1 MSETLSW
8 KEHRVLQGDGR
19 GGYNSHP
26 AQLRFVPQ
34 SQNQMVWIFGLA
46 KMDNGEI
53 ARVGVRRP
61 AQGPPWIEQTL
72 IAFSP
77 DDGATW
83 SEYIEIPN
91 CTGRPMML
99 AYLGKGEL
107 AFNAGWEEKS
117 YRFFSHDYGRTWPER
132 VPFQPAS
139 DGKEVSVEG
148 NTLVEQDEKTKIV
161 WVGETGQTFPNGHW
175 PNAVRGQFRWSYDGG
190 RTWEKEV
197 LPPEW
202 YWEDTWQGKKYTRG
216 VGEGGLVRAANGW
229 LVAGLRTDMPVKY
242 FDLPFQNDNLEGT
255 AVSIS
260 KDNGKTWSPLQHIF
274 EAGRHHAN
282 LLRMPDGRLVM
293 TVICRVDI
301 RNGQLA
307 SYRRGC
313 DAIVSY
319 DNGLSWDTGR
329 RYILDDFAYLPG
341 EDWVTNICGHL
352 YSIPLDDGSIL
363 TGYGNYLAGGILIR
377 WKPE

>member
-1 MSETLSW
+1 MNETLSW

-19 GGYNSHP
+19 GGYISHP
-26 AQLRFVPQ
+26 AQLQFVPQ

-99 AYLGKGEL
+99 AYLGQGGL
-107 AFNAGWEEKS
+107 TFTAGWNNEN
-117 YRFFSHDYGRTWPER
+117 YRFFSSDYGRTWPER

-139 DGKEVSVEG
+139 DGKEFGVEG
-148 NTLVEQDEKTKIV
+148 NALVERDEEGKAVRIA
-161 WVGETGQTFPNGHW
+161 ETGQAFANGPW
-175 PNAVRGQFRWSYDGG
+175 PNPLRGQFRWSCDGG

-197 LPPEW
+197 SPPEW
-202 YWEDTWQGKKYTRG
+202 YWEDTWEGKKYVRG
-216 VGEGGLVRAANGW
+216 VGEGGLVRAANGG
-229 LVAGLRTDMPVKY
+229 LVAAMRTDAPQGMLGLKY
-242 FDLPFQNDNLEGT
+242 FDDSLEGT
-255 AVSIS
+255 GVSIS
-260 KDNGKTWSPLQHIF
+260 KDDGKTWSPIRHIF
-274 EAGRHHAN
+274 EPGRHHAN
-282 LLRMPDGRLVM
+282 LVRLPNGDLVM
-293 TVICRVDI
+293 TVIRRVDI
-301 RNGQLA
+301 RGGKLA

-313 DAIVSY
+313 DAVISR
-319 DNGLSWDTGR
+319 DNGLTWDVDHM
-329 RYILDDFAYLPG
+329 YILDDFAYLHG
-341 EDWVTNICGHL
+341 ENWVNGMCGHL
-352 YSIPLDDGSIL
+352 YSIGLDDGSIL
-363 TGYGNYLAGGILIR
+363 TGYGNYLVGGILIR
-377 WKPE
+377 WKPN